1 MCGICVVARDGR
13 PAEAE
18 LLRRM
23 CDRIVHRGP
32 DAEGI
37 DVDGAVGLGM
47 RRLRVIDPAGGDQPM
62 FNEDRSLAVVFNG
75 EIYNHCALRDEL
87 AARGHRFA
95 TRSDTEVI
103 VHGYAAWGQAVVERL
118 RGMFAFAVHDRRRG
132 RVVLARDRLG
142 IKPLYW
148 TEAGGDLYAASELKS
163 LRAVP
168 DLPLTLDEVA
178 LDQYVALLYIPAPR
192 TIFRE
197 VCKLPPGHLL
207 IKDPGRPAELRRY
220 WRLQARPDR
229 TRTEAEWIGAVRHAL
244 DDAVR
249 CHLAADVPLGVFL
262 SGGIDSSAIVASAAR
277 VAGGRLKTF
286 SLGFPA
292 ADAGFDER
300 PFARQIAARFGTD
313 HQELE
318 VAPDIG
324 EAIQAL
330 ARVFDEP
337 LGDAGAVPN
346 LLICRAA
353 RHQLTVALSGLGGDE
368 LAGGY
373 QRYLGVMAAEWYRLM
388 PRVLRR
394 GLVRRL
400 VEALPEP
407 RAGGRAVD
415 QAKRFVRAA
424 ELPLVDRFFA
434 FSSPLE
440 PARRAALYRPEL
452 RERVALDSARALFEA
467 LGAEQPE
474 ADPLNRILAVD
485 QQTYLVDDLLAVA
498 DRTSMAASL
507 ELRVPFLDH
516 PFVELMATVPG
527 DLKIRGRQ
535 KKYLLKRALEADL
548 PADILYR
555 RKAGFSLPLARWL
568 REDLRGLLEDHLS
581 PAALARRGWF
591 EPSVVA
597 QLKTEHFTR
606 RRNNATILWALM
618 MFQLWAE
625 EWFR

>member
-75 EIYNHCALRDEL
+75 EIYNHRALRDEL

-353 RHQLTVALSGLGGDE
+353 RRQLTVALSGLGGDE

-388 PRVLRR
+388 PGVLRR
-394 GLVRRL
+394 GIVRRL

-407 RAGGRAVD
+407 RTGGRAVD

-424 ELPLVDRFFA
+424 ELPRVDRFFA

-581 PAALARRGWF
+581 PAALARRRWF